1 MTAFGFAIYGLSRDT
16 IQANKSFQA
25 KHQLPF
31 TLICDKDA
39 NLLGPL
45 GFEKAPRSAYRGVVV
60 INKEG
65 KILASAR
72 GGPSAT
78 VDAVFPV
85 VQTAEFQSYHV
96 TPIEEKSEGT
106 AWAFEVENI
115 TRSAKDAS
123 PRREKHGAE
132 KMAETIAAAT
142 ERVVVT
148 ADKLD
153 EGKV

>member
-1 MTAFGFAIYGLSRDT
+1 M
-16 IQANKSFQA
+16 SFRA
-25 KHQLPF
+25 KYQLPF

-39 NLLGPL
+39 SLLGPL
-45 GFEKAPRSAYRGVVV
+45 GFEKAPRSAYRGVIV

-65 KILASAR
+65 KVLASAR

-96 TPIEEKSEGT
+96 SPIEEGSEGKNLEDSDKRMENL
-106 AWAFEVENI
+106 ARAFEVEKI

-123 PRREKHGAE
+123 VRREQHGSQN
-132 KMAETIAAAT
+132 MAETTRIAAVT

-148 ADKLD
+148 ADKL
-153 EGKV
+153 